1 MVQFNLL
8 PDVKLE
14 YLKAKRL
21 LRMVTS
27 AAIAVGGVAFVLF
40 VVLLLVVY
48 VFQKQQ
54 LNNLDGKINTAKLQ
68 LSRNTNLNK
77 ILTVQNQLESLPS
90 LEAQDPVTSR
100 LFNYLSQI
108 TPVNADISDFNID
121 YTNDTMIITGSADSL
136 TTVNKY
142 VDTLKFTTYALSGT
156 NTKNNAF
163 SQVVLSSFGISS
175 HPTNNRPASFTIN
188 SSFNPIIFNVAD
200 NSSLVVPPNFIT
212 TSETIIL
219 TKVTTPIVMISFCFI

>member
-1 MVQFNLL
+1 MLQV
-8 PDVKLE
+8 
-14 YLKAKRL
+14 
-21 LRMVTS
+21 VTS
-27 AAIAVGGVAFVLF
+27 LVLAIGGAMFIVF

-54 LNNLDGKINTAKLQ
+54 INNLDSKISTAKVQ
-68 LSRNTNLNK
+68 LGKNTNLNK

-100 LFNYLSQI
+100 LFNYLSEI
-108 TPVNADISDFNID
+108 TPVNADISDFSID
-121 YTNDTMIITGSADSL
+121 YTNDTMVITGSADSL

-142 VDTLKFTTYALSGT
+142 VDTLKFTTYAISNK

-163 SQVVLSSFGISS
+163 SQVVLSSFGVSP

-188 SSFNPIIFNVAD
+188 CNFNPIIFNVAD
-200 NSSLVVPPNFIT
+200 AASLVVPPNFIT
-212 TSETIIL
+212 TRSITQQPQPFKL
-219 TKVTTPIVMISFCFI
+219 FVAAPKGNNNG

>member
-27 AAIAVGGVAFVLF
+27 AAIAIGGVAFVLF

-163 SQVVLSSFGISS
+163 SQVVLTSFGISS

-188 SSFNPIIFNVAD
+188 CSFNPTIFNVAD

-212 TSETIIL
+212 TRSITQQPKL
-219 TKVTTPIVMISFCFI
+219 FVAKGNNNG